1 MIIMDSQFKTV
12 LLVSVPNQPPMCYHF
27 DRNRIQ
33 IGRSKY
39 NHLRIDDNA
48 ISKVHCEIVKRP
60 DTDQWIFRDL
70 GSTNGSNLNGKPV
83 GWDVIVVDQ
92 ADEIV
97 LGKVIKLRIVSVRPL
112 EVPEEEDEASPD
124 VNPVAA
130 AVARQSREDMEGT
143 QLIKLPHRKK

>member
-12 LLVSVPNQPPMCYHF
+12 LLVSIPNQPPVCYHF
-27 DRNRIQ
+27 DENRIQ
-33 IGRSKY
+33 IGRGKN

-60 DTDQWIFRDL
+60 DTEQWIFRDL
-70 GSTNGSNLNGKPV
+70 GSTNGSHLNGKPV

-92 ADEIV
+92 ADAIM
-97 LGKVIKLRIVSVRPL
+97 LGNVINLRIVTVHPL
-112 EVPEEEDEASPD
+112 DVPEEEEEASPD

-143 QLIKLPHRKK
+143 QLIKLRHRKK